1 MTVAAAFVVYV
12 IVAESAWPS
21 PFGLI
26 VAGSA
31 ARPVIASGPADDG
44 RRFPNVPIT
53 GVAPGDLDRATSRPV
68 AVTSDASQV

>member
-1 MTVAAAFVVYV
+1 M
-12 IVAESAWPS
+12 AESAWPS

-31 ARPVIASGPADDG
+31 ARPVIASGPATTTTG
-44 RRFPNVPIT
+44 FPNVPDT
-53 GVAPGDLDRATSRPV
+53 GVAPATSIRQLAPA